1 MKTSKTVAFNSETEA
16 DLYQYANTLV
26 NFSEYVKSKL
36 KEDMQKLDVVPDVK
50 KCIVCNMPNTLLKK
64 TCYNECYEVHRKQLY
79 QEADERKKLDPDYR
93 VKRTKIETKSRARL
107 KTNT

>member
-36 KEDMQKLDVVPDVK
+36 KEDMQKLDVFMATYA
-50 KCIVCNMPNTLLKK
+50 I
-64 TCYNECYEVHRKQLY
+64 
-79 QEADERKKLDPDYR
+79 
-93 VKRTKIETKSRARL
+93 
-107 KTNT
+107 

>member
-64 TCYNECYEVHRKQLY
+64 HALMNAMKYTENNSI
-79 QEADERKKLDPDYR
+79 KKLM
-93 VKRTKIETKSRARL
+93 KEK
-107 KTNT
+107 N